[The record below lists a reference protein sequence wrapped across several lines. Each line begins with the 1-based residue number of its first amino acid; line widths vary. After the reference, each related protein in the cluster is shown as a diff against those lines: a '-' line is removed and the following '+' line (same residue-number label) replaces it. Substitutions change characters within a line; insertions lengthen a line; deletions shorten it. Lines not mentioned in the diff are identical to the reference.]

1 MEQRFRLV
9 LGGQQPR
16 EQKRTGERRRLQI
29 PGQIVW
35 KDARGSTR
43 MASVVTR
50 DVSEHGVA
58 VDCLSGTPI
67 PLYRLVYFQIDRSER
82 QRTELPAPLRGSHVL
97 SAVYRVD
104 PCSEATG
111 LPRGYALRLLVEPEH
126 AAVVSTRREHPS
138 ATRSM
143 TA

>member
-16 EQKRTGERRRLQI
+16 EQKRTGERRRLQV

-35 KDARGSTR
+35 KDARGTTR

-82 QRTELPAPLRGSHVL
+82 QRTELPSPLRGSHVL

-111 LPRGYALRLLVEPEH
+111 LPQGYALRLLVEPEN
-126 AAVVSTRREHPS
+126 AAVVSTRRERPS

>member
-9 LGGQQPR
+9 LGGGQQR
-16 EQKRTGERRRLQI
+16 TEKRVGDRRRVRI
-29 PGQIVW
+29 SGQIVW
-35 KDARGSTR
+35 KDSRGATK

-50 DVSEHGVA
+50 DISEHGVA

-67 PLYRLVYFQIDRSER
+67 PLYRLVYFQIDRRDR
-82 QRTELPAPLRGSHVL
+82 QHTELPAALRGNHVL

-104 PCSEATG
+104 PYSAETG
-111 LPRGYALRLLVEPEH
+111 LPSGYALRLLVEPEN
-126 AAVVSTRREHPS
+126 AAVVSTRRDRQ
-138 ATRSM
+138 ARRSM